1 MYLTWYLTAQIA
13 SLELENNAQNTSIML
28 SASFLARI
36 KTGNPKLVCY
46 ILPRVARFRKKK
58 LTGIENNS
66 SCLPKL
72 VSDVSTV
79 ETDYQEHASTNH
91 ACLECPEDYFSQ
103 RFSTQKTDS
112 AECGNPKPS
121 LVHW

>member
-13 SLELENNAQNTSIML
+13 SLEPENNAQNTSIML

-36 KTGNPKLVCY
+36 KTGNPKLVICY
-46 ILPRVARFRKKK
+46 SLPRVAPLFRKRK

-72 VSDVSTV
+72 VSETV

-91 ACLECPEDYFSQ
+91 ACLEYTEDYFSQ

-112 AECGNPKPS
+112 AECGKP
-121 LVHW
+121 